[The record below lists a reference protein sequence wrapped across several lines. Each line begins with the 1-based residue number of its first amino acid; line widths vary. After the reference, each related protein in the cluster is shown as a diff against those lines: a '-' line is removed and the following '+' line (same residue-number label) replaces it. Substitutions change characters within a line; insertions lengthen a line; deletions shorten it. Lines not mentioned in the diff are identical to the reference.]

1 MYVDKEL
8 IENND
13 LLRDHSKRLTE
24 MRQENNRMRDNY
36 ERVIRDWQEITVKET
51 TKKLFKEINSN
62 LESEFEE
69 LKLRHF

>member
-1 MYVDKEL
+1 M
-8 IENND
+8 
-13 LLRDHSKRLTE
+13 LRDHSKRLTE

-36 ERVIRDWQEITVKET
+36 ERVIRDWKEITVKET